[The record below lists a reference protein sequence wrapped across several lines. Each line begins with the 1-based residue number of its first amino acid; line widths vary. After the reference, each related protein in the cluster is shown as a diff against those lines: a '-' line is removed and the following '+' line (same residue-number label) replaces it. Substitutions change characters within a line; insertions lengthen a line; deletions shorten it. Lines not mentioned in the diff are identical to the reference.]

1 MYKLNGVKYETEAEA
16 AEAID
21 KYLTMLIE
29 DRKKYE
35 AAYQDIL
42 DNAQLDPLSV
52 EAMDTDIIRRLM
64 ASYKAIV
71 AKIIIKAELKQKK
84 VIDSKDIKVLIK
96 DVEKSTK
103 LSPRVARDQTKNI
116 EKYKNT
122 DSAVD
127 IEMVK
132 ILLDLTQQTI
142 KRFEAQK
149 ELNNLFREVEQE
161 R

>member
-1 MYKLNGVKYETEAEA
+1 MFFIFRIGY
-16 AEAID
+16 
-21 KYLTMLIE
+21 
-29 DRKKYE
+29 
-35 AAYQDIL
+35 
-42 DNAQLDPLSV
+42 
-52 EAMDTDIIRRLM
+52 
-64 ASYKAIV
+64 
-71 AKIIIKAELKQKK
+71 
-84 VIDSKDIKVLIK
+84 
-96 DVEKSTK
+96 
-103 LSPRVARDQTKNI
+103 QTKNI